1 MVYGVYLLGATQL
14 KKRPLD
20 LAELESKLESLAL
33 ELLRGRFPRVN
44 VEPYF
49 KAAEKIVEERKRQDK
64 NYRTD
69 MESDD
74 PVGNMIVFSMDKVQG
89 AYMLISGE
97 LTDESQDRLLKD
109 YELMVGDYLQSL
121 GHLRE
126 Y

>member
-1 MVYGVYLLGATQL
+1 MVCLLDAMRL
-14 KKRPLD
+14 KKEQLD

-33 ELLRGRFPRVN
+33 ELLRGRFPN
-44 VEPYF
+44 VDVESYF
-49 KAAEKIVEERKRQDK
+49 RAAENIVEERKRRDK

-69 MESDD
+69 MEFDD

-89 AYMLISGE
+89 AYMLIRGE
-97 LTDESQDRLLKD
+97 LTDEKADRLLKD
-109 YELMVGDYLQSL
+109 YEMMVSDYLQSL

>member
-1 MVYGVYLLGATQL
+1 VVCLLDAMRL
-14 KKRPLD
+14 KKEQLD

-33 ELLRGRFPRVN
+33 ELLRGRFPN
-44 VEPYF
+44 VDVESYF
-49 KAAEKIVEERKRQDK
+49 RAAENIVEERKRRDK

-69 MESDD
+69 MEFDD

-89 AYMLISGE
+89 AYMLIRGE
-97 LTDESQDRLLKD
+97 LTDEKADRLLKD
-109 YELMVGDYLQSL
+109 YEMMVSDYLQSL

>member
-14 KKRPLD
+14 KKKPLD

-33 ELLRGRFPRVN
+33 ELLRGRFPRAD

-49 KAAEKIVEERKRQDK
+49 RAAENIVEERKRRDK

-69 MESDD
+69 MEFDD

-89 AYMLISGE
+89 AYMLIRGE
-97 LTDESQDRLLKD
+97 LPEESQDRLLKD